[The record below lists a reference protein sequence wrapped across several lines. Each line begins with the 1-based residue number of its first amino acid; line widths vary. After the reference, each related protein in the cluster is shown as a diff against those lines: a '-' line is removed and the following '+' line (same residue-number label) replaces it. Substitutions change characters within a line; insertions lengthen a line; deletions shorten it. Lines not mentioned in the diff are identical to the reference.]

1 MAKNRD
7 RLFMMLEDGTL
18 DAKTLASDLLGYLSD
33 DECEDFAYKN
43 DIELFPEEEEE
54 EFEFSDEEEVRE
66 AFREAWEERCREVL
80 AYRTD
85 KPAARQFFACFVDD
99 LERDGRI
106 SEELAASVTMEAE

>member
-7 RLFMMLEDGTL
+7 RLFVMLEDGTL

-33 DECEDFAYKN
+33 DECEDFAHKN
-43 DIELFPEEEEE
+43 DIELFPEE

-66 AFREAWEERCREVL
+66 AFREAWGERCREVP

-106 SEELAASVTMEAE
+106 SEELAASVTMGDE